1 MTLINEFFDNYKMSK
16 EDLVTAFFEA
26 RNGAVGTKEDFDT
39 PVKPTC
45 SNPDTGFS
53 KSFTTI
59 RQAAEWVIDDDDGN
73 VPHPFGTV
81 KASKYS
87 SYPWASLP
95 KHVQNSIMNNILNA
109 ACKKETRADL
119 EDRYR
124 DSGYGLVWE
133 LDDPSEIINDD
144 IRCSYDEGHGSVEN
158 RATLKAKYAAEKT
171 EKAEKV
177 KQEKIDFINK
187 NKDWAISK
195 LNRKLKT
202 GETLFEYFNCESNYG
217 YPEWGISGYFSN
229 NFDKYIEH
237 IQKELDEKAAAKGKK
252 AKSLV
257 KYFQYLDEVAKDL
270 GISVEDNDENN

>member
-1 MTLINEFFDNYKMSK
+1 MTLVNEFFNNHKMSE
-16 EDLVTAFFEA
+16 EDLITAFFEA
-26 RNGAVGTKEDFDT
+26 RSGTMGTKEDFDT
-39 PVKPTC
+39 PVNPIC

-59 RQAAEWVIDDDDGN
+59 RQAAEWVKDDDDGN
-73 VPHPFGTV
+73 VPRPFGSV
-81 KASKYS
+81 KPSKYS
-87 SYPWASLP
+87 AYPWANLP
-95 KHVQNSIMNNILNA
+95 KHVQNSIMCNILNA
-109 ACKKETRADL
+109 ACKKEAARGDL

-133 LDDPSEIINDD
+133 LNNPEDIINDD
-144 IRCSYDEGHGSVEN
+144 VRCAYDEGHGSTED

-171 EKAEKV
+171 EKAEKA

-202 GETLFEYFNCESNYG
+202 GETLFEHFSCEPNYG
-217 YPEWGISGYFSN
+217 YPEWGISGYFSG

-237 IQKELDEKAAAKGKK
+237 IQKELDEKMAAKGKK
-252 AKSLV
+252 ARSLV

-270 GISVEDNDENN
+270 GLSVEDDN

>member
-1 MTLINEFFDNYKMSK
+1 MILVNEFFNNYKTA
-16 EDLVTAFFEA
+16 EENLVMAFFEA
-26 RNGAVGTKEDFDT
+26 RSGTMGTKEDFDT
-39 PVKPTC
+39 PIKPTC

-73 VPHPFGTV
+73 VPRPFGTV

-87 SYPWASLP
+87 SYPWVNLP

-119 EDRYR
+119 ENRYR
-124 DSGYGLVWE
+124 DSGYGLVWD
-133 LDDPSEIINDD
+133 LDDPSEILEDD
-144 IRCSYDEGHGSVEN
+144 IRCSYDEGHGNIED
-158 RATLKAKYAAEKT
+158 RATLKAKYAAEKNK
-171 EKAEKV
+171 KAEKA
-177 KQEKIDFINK
+177 KQEKINFINQ

-195 LNRKLKT
+195 LSRKLKS
-202 GETLFEYFNCESNYG
+202 GETLFDYFECEPNYG
-217 YPEWGISGYFSN
+217 YPKFGIYGYFNS

-237 IQKELDEKAAAKGKK
+237 IQKELDEKMAAKGKK
-252 AKSLV
+252 ARSLV

-270 GISVEDNDENN
+270 GISTEDNEN